1 MEEKATTIERSEY
14 SSLGS
19 RLKKQTDIAKKQYKG
34 LYKVHEFDKK
44 EDDETINKDDK
55 KTHKKY
61 NKSSLIIYS
70 NQSFYKYLDIKIFD
84 NLSLRSKVFLSTGRF
99 NDLIS

>member
-19 RLKKQTDIAKKQYKG
+19 QLKKQTDIAKKQYQG
-34 LYKVHEFDKK
+34 LHKVHEFDKK
-44 EDDETINKDDK
+44 ENDETINKDDK
-55 KTHKKY
+55 KTTHKKY

-70 NQSFYKYLDIKIFD
+70 SQSFYKYLDIKTFD
-84 NLSLRSKVFLSTGRF
+84 NLSLRSKVFLSTRLF
-99 NDLIS
+99 

>member
-19 RLKKQTDIAKKQYKG
+19 QLKKQTDIAKKQYQG
-34 LYKVHEFDKK
+34 LHKVHEFDKK

-55 KTHKKY
+55 KT
-61 NKSSLIIYS
+61 
-70 NQSFYKYLDIKIFD
+70 
-84 NLSLRSKVFLSTGRF
+84 
-99 NDLIS
+99 

>member
-19 RLKKQTDIAKKQYKG
+19 QLKKQTDIAKKQYRG
-34 LYKVHEFDKK
+34 LHKVHEFDKK

-55 KTHKKY
+55 KTTHKKY

-70 NQSFYKYLDIKIFD
+70 SQK
-84 NLSLRSKVFLSTGRF
+84 FLQ
-99 NDLIS
+99 IS